1 MPIGNQEIW
10 DKGIGA
16 GATNVVFG
24 GGDTQPSSTNFNP
37 GALGADPTQKPADP
51 AAPAAPATPG
61 TPTTPT
67 TPVEPVSTL
76 TEQQRMLLQSQLRSA
91 QFNLQEA
98 MRQYQEANSTQ
109 HFKAASRA
117 KSRILSL
124 QNQIAQLQNSLS
136 K

>member
-51 AAPAAPATPG
+51 AAPAAPAAPALG
-61 TPTTPT
+61 TPP
-67 TPVEPVSTL
+67 PVEEQTGP
-76 TEQQRMLLQSQLRSA
+76 TEQQKQGLMRLQMAVNDAIANLNSA
-91 QFNLQEA
+91 QIGNISGFKL
-98 MRQYQEANSTQ
+98 MGYQQ
-109 HFKAASRA
+109 KVVRA
-117 KSRILSL
+117 QQAL
-124 QNQIAQLQNSLS
+124 QNYKLQNGM
-136 K
+136 